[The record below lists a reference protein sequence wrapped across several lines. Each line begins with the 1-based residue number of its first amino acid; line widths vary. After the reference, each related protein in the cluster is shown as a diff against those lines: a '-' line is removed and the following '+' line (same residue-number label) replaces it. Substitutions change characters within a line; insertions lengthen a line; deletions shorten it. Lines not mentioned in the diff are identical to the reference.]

1 MSAGETIRRRARIL
15 GLVWIDALTYAGAVT
30 GVTTLLAVAVGIATG
45 GGLVRAKAILFLVGL
60 GMMGYATFRL
70 WPSSP
75 EEFET
80 NGGTEASVGNGLGGD
95 VPDGF
100 GAEIP
105 DGVESDVPEPDEP
118 TKFQVF
124 VRALPPVRWLPQP
137 PPDRKFSAAA
147 KLFLGSVGVLAVS
160 YVMET
165 VFGIV

>member
-1 MSAGETIRRRARIL
+1 MIDTGESMSTGRTILRRARIL
-15 GLVWIDALTYAGAVT
+15 GLVWIDALAYAGAVA
-30 GVTTLLAVAVGIATG
+30 GVTTILAVVAGIATG

-80 NGGTEASVGNGLGGD
+80 NGGEGGVGGGAAVG
-95 VPDGF
+95 VPDGIN
-100 GAEIP
+100 GI
-105 DGVESDVPEPDEP
+105 PEPDEP
-118 TKFQVF
+118 TKFQAF
-124 VRALPPVRWLPQP
+124 VRALPPVRWLPRP
-137 PPDRKFSAAA
+137 PPDRQFSAAA

>member
-1 MSAGETIRRRARIL
+1 ML
-15 GLVWIDALTYAGAVT
+15 GLVWIDALTYASAVA
-30 GVTTLLAVAVGIATG
+30 GVTTVLAVAVGIATG

-60 GMMGYATFRL
+60 GMMAYATFRL

-75 EEFET
+75 EEFEA
-80 NGGTEASVGNGLGGD
+80 NGGTEASVGVPD
-95 VPDGF
+95 VPG
-100 GAEIP
+100 
-105 DGVESDVPEPDEP
+105 DVPEPDEP
-118 TKFQVF
+118 TKFQAF

-137 PPDRKFSAAA
+137 PPDRQFSAAA